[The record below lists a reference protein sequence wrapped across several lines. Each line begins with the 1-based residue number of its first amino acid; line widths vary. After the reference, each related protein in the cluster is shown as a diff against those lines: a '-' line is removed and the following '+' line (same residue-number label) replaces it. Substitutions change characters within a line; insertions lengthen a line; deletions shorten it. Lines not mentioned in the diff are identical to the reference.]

1 MSSKRKKDEVDV
13 IQELQVEQEQPKSK
27 KLKANEPSSPTES
40 ETRGTAK
47 PIQNQDKSG
56 KKKKKNKKRLER
68 INEKTIVTDSHSPAI
83 KQAIEQ
89 ATKKLEENSSAKND
103 TRESNPSADN
113 TPKKKSKNKKQLENN
128 SLAKNE
134 TQETNP
140 PGNNLAKKK
149 KKKKKNKNKSSAG
162 TKVVVTPAKKTNKKS
177 TTVRGL
183 DISDDRLK
191 AYGIRNPKKFKNAMI
206 YGNLTKS

>member
-1 MSSKRKKDEVDV
+1 MTDS
-13 IQELQVEQEQPKSK
+13 
-27 KLKANEPSSPTES
+27 NSPT
-40 ETRGTAK
+40 
-47 PIQNQDKSG
+47 
-56 KKKKKNKKRLER
+56 
-68 INEKTIVTDSHSPAI
+68 I

-89 ATKKLEENSSAKND
+89 STKKPVENSPTIND

-113 TPKKKSKNKKQLENN
+113 TPKKKSKNKKKQVENN
-128 SLAKNE
+128 SPAKNE
-134 TQETNP
+134 TQETNA

-162 TKVVVTPAKKTNKKS
+162 TKIVTPAKKTNKKS
-177 TTVRGL
+177 STVRGL

-191 AYGIRNPKKFKNAMI
+191 AYGIRNPKKFKNAII